1 MFQIW
6 VFTEVDKSVN
16 NSIGSIDFRLF
27 DPWATTAP
35 LILSRMLEDTPV
47 FYRVKETLSE
57 STVLRNILIF
67 ARGRTT
73 YFIFTKMDLSLSE
86 GWRVA
91 ELRVV
96 KRIIV
101 HLVHKMYII
110 LLKGLVFWSFDSTTL
125 LRSIVRKNTHTHTH
139 TTVLHERNVWRYNR
153 SEAHLRVRDTTKW
166 DRCTTN
172 LDLLL
177 IKKRCRIRDAV
188 KVVNAIHAQLKRN

>member
-6 VFTEVDKSVN
+6 MFTKIDKSVN

-27 DPWATTAP
+27 DPWVTTAP

-73 YFIFTKMDLSLSE
+73 YFIFTKIDLSLSE

-96 KRIIV
+96 KRINI
-101 HLVHKMYII
+101 LYIKCI
-110 LLKGLVFWSFDSTTL
+110 LYY
-125 LRSIVRKNTHTHTH
+125 LRG
-139 TTVLHERNVWRYNR
+139 
-153 SEAHLRVRDTTKW
+153 
-166 DRCTTN
+166 
-172 LDLLL
+172 
-177 IKKRCRIRDAV
+177 
-188 KVVNAIHAQLKRN
+188 